1 MATHTW
7 KFYLKLGRSYNGKPI
22 SGASIVGYTSKTG
35 STVSASLTTNSSGY
49 ATHQISGQTI
59 NPSGI
64 FWRVD
69 LGNTYGDYYNGQKI
83 VGSGS
88 TSGYYGTPGNSWNT
102 EGVAVMASNF
112 SSTNPNGSYS
122 ATIYLYV
129 VGQNVSI
136 NQDKYLTYFD
146 VEALSPPG
154 CNYLTS
160 SSSESLFNKC
170 ITGTEIISYYESD
183 GAFKNAQLSDDNDL
197 VCRYHIQEY
206 KNFISGS
213 TADIS
218 LGATSVSF
226 LYSDVGYDCIRS
238 VTGTCHSAFY
248 PSLTI
253 TGSDKDSFSVFLT
266 SISNSGGIYTFGI
279 NIQPEYTNYSNGNR
293 VITISVGLIKSNS
306 DAHFGGTIGG
316 PKTITVSQGYYQSG
330 GSSGSTGGGGTTG
343 GGSQT

>member
-7 KFYLKLGRSYNGKPI
+7 NFYLKLGRSYSGKPI

-49 ATHQISGQTI
+49 ATHKISGQTI

-64 FWRVD
+64 FWRVN
-69 LGNTYGDYYNGQKI
+69 LGNTYGSYYNGQKI

-88 TSGYYGTPGNSWNT
+88 TSGYYGTPGNLWNT
-102 EGVAVMASNF
+102 EGIAVMASNF
-112 SSTNPNGSYS
+112 TNTNLNGSYS
-122 ATIYLYV
+122 VTIYLYV

-136 NQDKYLTYFD
+136 DEDKYLTYFD

-183 GAFKNAQLSDDNDL
+183 GAFNNAQLSDNNNL
-197 VCRYHIQEY
+197 VSRYQIQDY
-206 KNFISGS
+206 KTFISGA
-213 TADIS
+213 TATPS
-218 LGATSVSF
+218 LSHTSISF
-226 LYSDVGYDCIRS
+226 LYSNYGSSNAFS
-238 VTGTCHSAFY
+238 VTGSCSSDFY
-248 PSLTI
+248 PVYEI
-253 TGSDKDSFSVFLT
+253 TGSSKSYFTVYPT
-266 SISNSGGIYTFGI
+266 SISNEYGVYKFSMQIYPT
-279 NIQPEYTNYSNGNR
+279 QTNYSGSYR
-293 VITISVGLIKSNS
+293 TATVVVGLSQYNE
-306 DAHFGGTIGG
+306 DAWYGGTINRINI
-316 PKTITVSQGYYQSG
+316 TISQGYYQSD
-330 GSSGSTGGGGTTG
+330 GSSGSTGGGTTG